1 MTNYEKIKSMSVE
14 ELSEFFDSVYL
25 DGYYDGEHECIY
37 APVCDKE
44 WLESEVSDND

>member
-37 APVCDKE
+37 GTRYDRE
-44 WLESEVSDND
+44 WLESEAEE

>member
-14 ELSEFFDSVYL
+14 ELAELFKDIYHE
-25 DGYYDGEHECIY
+25 GYYAGLHEAIY

-44 WLESEVSDND
+44 WLEQEIEE